1 MISQN
6 NRKTKSF
13 SKEYLEY
20 SNYLKTLDIVE
31 DSRDW
36 RLKHIRGFV
45 NYLKE
50 KNILIE
56 DLTAIDVYD
65 YMTSMDKLKPRT
77 KENRARCIRLFLN
90 FLFDTSKIK
99 ISGEQVFPKII
110 NTRYSTT
117 PSNYTNEEL
126 IKVINSVN
134 RDIKLGKRDYA
145 VLLIFITYGIRLK
158 DLINLTFENI
168 NWNDK
173 KIIIRQQ
180 KDNEINEFPLTEEIR
195 YAIIDYLKSE
205 RPKSDL
211 SYIFLTVKGTKLSSG
226 GCYDI
231 IDKYFKKSGIEIGNR
246 HHGPH
251 SLRHSLA
258 KSLLDDGNGIKAISE
273 ILGHNQ
279 IETTL
284 VYERINFKELKKL
297 SLEVPAWNK

>member
-50 KNILIE
+50 KNILIK
-56 DLTAIDVYD
+56 DITPLDVYD
-65 YMTSMDKLKPRT
+65 YMSSIEELKPRT

-90 FLFDTSKIK
+90 FLFDISKIK
-99 ISGEQVFPKII
+99 ISGNQVFPKIL
-110 NTRYSTT
+110 NTKYSTT

-126 IKVINSVN
+126 IKVIKSVD
-134 RDIKLGKRDYA
+134 RDTKLGKRNYA
-145 VLLIFITYGIRLK
+145 ILLIFITYGIRLK
-158 DLINLTFENI
+158 DLVNLCFENI
-168 NWNDK
+168 NWKDK

-180 KDNEINEFPLTEEIR
+180 KDNEINEFPLTKEIR
-195 YAIIDYLKSE
+195 YAIIDYLKNE
-205 RPKSDL
+205 RAKSDL
-211 SYIFLTVKGTKLSSG
+211 PYIFLTIYGTKISSG
-226 GCYDI
+226 ECYNI
-231 IDKYFKKSGIEIGNR
+231 IDKYFKKSGIEIGIGD
-246 HHGPH
+246 HGPQ
-251 SLRHSLA
+251 SLSHSLA
-258 KSLLDDGNGIKAISE
+258 KSLLDDGNGIKDISE
-273 ILGHNQ
+273 IFGHNQ

-284 VYERINFKELKKL
+284 VYEKINFKKLKKL

>member
-1 MISQN
+1 M
-6 NRKTKSF
+6 
-13 SKEYLEY
+13 
-20 SNYLKTLDIVE
+20 
-31 DSRDW
+31 
-36 RLKHIRGFV
+36 
-45 NYLKE
+45 
-50 KNILIE
+50 
-56 DLTAIDVYD
+56 
-65 YMTSMDKLKPRT
+65 
-77 KENRARCIRLFLN
+77 
-90 FLFDTSKIK
+90 
-99 ISGEQVFPKII
+99 
-110 NTRYSTT
+110 
-117 PSNYTNEEL
+117 

-195 YAIIDYLKSE
+195 YAIIDYLKNE

-211 SYIFLTVKGTKLSSG
+211 QYIFLTIKSTKLSSG

-258 KSLLDDGNGIKAISE
+258 KSLLDDGNGIEDISE